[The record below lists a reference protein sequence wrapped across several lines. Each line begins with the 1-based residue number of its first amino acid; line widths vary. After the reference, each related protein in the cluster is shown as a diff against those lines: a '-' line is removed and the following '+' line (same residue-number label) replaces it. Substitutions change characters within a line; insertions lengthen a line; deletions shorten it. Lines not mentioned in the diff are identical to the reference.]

1 MKQVTDAIT
10 AALKPVQDAV
20 TALQSDVSQLQS
32 DAGMTAVALD
42 ALNTDVAALEAA
54 VYVVTDPE
62 PTPDPTPDPQPQP
75 DPEPSAVPVITRQTI
90 NLSSIVGLKVQVP
103 ADRYA
108 RFQTAL
114 VLPKTELGVMHS
126 DGVTF
131 LPGLPFHKV
140 NMAAG
145 GSQLA
150 FT

>member
-90 NLSSIVGLKVQVP
+90 KVASV
-103 ADRYA
+103 
-108 RFQTAL
+108 
-114 VLPKTELGVMHS
+114 
-126 DGVTF
+126 
-131 LPGLPFHKV
+131 
-140 NMAAG
+140 
-145 GSQLA
+145 
-150 FT
+150 